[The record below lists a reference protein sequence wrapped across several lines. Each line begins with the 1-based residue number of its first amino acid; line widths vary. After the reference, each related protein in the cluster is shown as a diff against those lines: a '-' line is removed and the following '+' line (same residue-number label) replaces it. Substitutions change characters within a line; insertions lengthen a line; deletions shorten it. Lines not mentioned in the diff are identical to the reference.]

1 MGSESD
7 PAHPEGYLW
16 DGFLCCAEHGACFC
30 WEGTKHTLGR
40 PLGGAQQHLLF
51 YKLCPAYKR
60 WVFLTSEG
68 WGVILQHGPSSVL
81 KTLEMR
87 VQKGDL
93 SRALWSSVPS
103 VWGSW
108 QIQPH
113 LKQSLLLVPRVVG
126 SCNMTISEK
135 LHLVI
140 WQHVEGSISTP
151 QELEG
156 GQLQRVLGKC
166 SELLDLGW
174 KNKSARVFFSCFWK
188 IIYLFIYFYLNWF
201 QNMDVQVFFLKNT
214 HYFVTVKISFLWIFR
229 YPKFDFG
236 LISPV
241 FSSLK

>member
-126 SCNMTISEK
+126 SCNMTISGKITPCDLAARWGEHQHSPGAGGRSAAACSREMLWAAGFGMEK
-135 LHLVI
+135 
-140 WQHVEGSISTP
+140 
-151 QELEG
+151 
-156 GQLQRVLGKC
+156 
-166 SELLDLGW
+166 
-174 KNKSARVFFSCFWK
+174 
-188 IIYLFIYFYLNWF
+188 
-201 QNMDVQVFFLKNT
+201 
-214 HYFVTVKISFLWIFR
+214 
-229 YPKFDFG
+229 
-236 LISPV
+236 
-241 FSSLK
+241 